1 MIAIHGHAHNSV
13 VRCVRSGNSYI
24 VNAAFTNIWKPI
36 VLEIGS
42 DGLRSISID
51 CQEVK
56 YERGGGPS
64 ILDFMK

>member
-1 MIAIHGHAHNSV
+1 M
-13 VRCVRSGNSYI
+13 VRCVKSGNSCI

-36 VLEIGS
+36 ILEVGN

-51 CQEVK
+51 CQEIRR
-56 YERGGGPS
+56 ERVGGPS